1 MPALGFDAFVTDI
14 GVAEEKTCRVCGAA
28 CDVERSVF
36 GPISLADWAA
46 TVSRRYHDRFICPHA
61 HKLWHRQALRLTQE
75 IHNTASPRLA
85 HLIRQDLQEVLAQVH
100 DNHLLTRALT
110 A

>member
-1 MPALGFDAFVTDI
+1 MPTLGFDAFVTDL
-14 GVAEEKTCRVCGAA
+14 GVAEEKNCRVCGEP
-28 CDVERSVF
+28 CEVERSVF
-36 GPISLADWAA
+36 GPISLADWTSA
-46 TVSRRYHDRFICPHA
+46 SRRYHDRFICPHA
-61 HKLWHRQALRLTQE
+61 HKLWHRRALRLTQE